1 MSIDS
6 CYEGLIEKLTWQG
19 KVKEISE
26 KLLTC
31 KTNSERV
38 LQVYDVISDFD
49 AFPEPLE
56 VSKSTDLSLYYRN
69 RGNECFKNSQYFEA
83 WQCYNLSL
91 LHAPTSSDDYA
102 LALSNRSA
110 VFFFLKKYKE
120 CIKDIKIVLTLN
132 YPERLHEKLVK
143 RQKSCEEC
151 LKLDLNDLKTLIS
164 ERSLEIDEITKLESP
179 RDSTY
184 LCASNKLQVAYNS
197 EMGRHVIAKEDI
209 KVGEVLV
216 EENPYFILL
225 QKNEYLF
232 SCSYC
237 LSRDLNLIPCDNCCF
252 TLFCSEEC
260 KTSAE
265 KDYHSVEC
273 PLMGALIDLEFTK
286 LELLA
291 LRTTIKAHNDHPD
304 WDSLFKTIEDA
315 ESNLNSEHRG
325 CILQDDKWIYDSKY
339 YASIHTLATNI
350 ERRSNS
356 DVFQKAVTAAVF
368 LKFLSDQTQF
378 LSNNNDGVRRCVA
391 DLLLLHIMTSATNM
405 HGLSSNIENAEGNF
419 VEELSLASAPYA
431 FHSLL
436 NHSCAPNVVRYS
448 KLGSGKMTLFALR
461 PIKKGTQIFDNYG
474 SHHALQDLKARQKNL
489 KFQYKFICV
498 CEACVNDWPTYLT
511 MKMSSSKTK
520 VPVNLMLRK
529 EQLLN
534 PVIIDKLQKGDV
546 DTALNIFKPLCELT
560 EVLDP
565 FAPNVELAEC
575 QETLK
580 QCLVIFGGLVPYG
593 YSKLVE
599 WDVKTNKN
607 CCITKFLRGTYFS
620 S

>member
-6 CYEGLIEKLTWQG
+6 CYEGIIEKLTLQG

-31 KTNSERV
+31 KTNAERV
-38 LQVYDVISDFD
+38 LQVYDVISDLN

-69 RGNECFKNSQYFEA
+69 RGNECFKKAQDFEA
-83 WQCYNLSL
+83 WQYYNLSL
-91 LHAPTSSDDYA
+91 LHAPTSSNDYA

-110 VFFFLKKYKE
+110 VFFSLKKYKE
-120 CIKDIKIVLTLN
+120 CLKDIKMVLTLN
-132 YPERLHEKLVK
+132 YPEKLHEKLVK

-151 LKLDLNDLKTLIS
+151 LKLDLNNLKSRFS
-164 ERSLEIDEITKLESP
+164 ERSNEIYEITKLKSP
-179 RDSTY
+179 RDNTY

-237 LSRDLNLIPCDNCCF
+237 SSRDMNLIPCDNCCF
-252 TLFCSEEC
+252 TLFCSKEC
-260 KTSAE
+260 KNKAE
-265 KDYHSVEC
+265 KDYHSIEC
-273 PLMGALIDLEFTK
+273 PLMAALIDLQFTK

-291 LRTTIKAHNDHPD
+291 LRTTIKARNDHPD
-304 WDSLFKTIEDA
+304 WESLFKSIEDA
-315 ESNLNSEHRG
+315 ESKLNSENRG
-325 CILQDDKWIYDSKY
+325 CVLQDNKWIYDSKY

-368 LKFLSDQTQF
+368 LKFLSDRTLF
-378 LSNNNDGVRRCVA
+378 LNNNEKARRCVS
-391 DLLLLHIMTSATNM
+391 DLLLMHIMTSATNM
-405 HGLSSNIENAEGNF
+405 HGLSTNIENAEGNF
-419 VEELSLASAPYA
+419 VDEMSIASAPYA

-436 NHSCAPNVVRYS
+436 NHSCAPNVVRFS

-474 SHHALQDLKARQKNL
+474 SHHALQDLKTRQENL
-489 KFQYKFICV
+489 KFQYKFVCV

-511 MKMSSSKTK
+511 MKMSFRKK
-520 VPVNLMLRK
+520 VPANLVLRK

-534 PVIIDKLQKGDV
+534 PAIIDKLQKGDV
-546 DTALNIFKPLCELT
+546 DTAVNIFKPLCELT
-560 EVLDP
+560 EVLDA
-565 FAPNVELAEC
+565 FAPNIELADC

-580 QCLVIFGGLVPYG
+580 QCLAIFGGLVPYG

-599 WDVKTNKN
+599 WDAKINKHG
-607 CCITKFLRGTYFS
+607 CITKFLKGTYFS
-620 S
+620 N